1 MRKIRSAAVVAAMLG
16 SVGFIG
22 AGTAFA
28 GGHDSG
34 LDISQVNACR
44 SHDANVDVLGNVGVL
59 NGLAGNAVNGEGNP
73 GAQNTSQGST
83 VLCANSVG

>member
-1 MRKIRSAAVVAAMLG
+1 
-16 SVGFIG
+16 
-22 AGTAFA
+22 
-28 GGHDSG
+28 
-34 LDISQVNACR
+34 
-44 SHDANVDVLGNVGVL
+44 VGVL